1 MRSET
6 ALGERKMSK
15 MPMSLPEKPNILFVD
30 DEPMILSSLNML
42 FKSKYKVYL
51 AENGFDGLEI
61 IKSVPI
67 KVIVSDQRMPGM
79 LGHELLR
86 QVKEISPNTV
96 RMLLTG
102 YSDLDAII
110 GSVNA
115 GEVFRFINKP
125 WQGEFM
131 LYVMKLG
138 VEIYDKVTKIQEDEM
153 QKNDEPISE
162 ENPVTGHRVHIEVE
176 ESSPTVLFVDYSEE
190 ETGKLIDKYG
200 SLFNTVAVNSI
211 DAAFQE
217 MAKKPVSV
225 IVSNI
230 NFGDVDGV
238 SFLDTVRREYP
249 NTVSVILTEV
259 KDAQLA
265 IRSINE
271 LNVFRYLVKP
281 MPEDQISQTLEKA
294 IERSKVIKSTPHKNV
309 LKMAEEIAPDRFVK
323 NEESTLRL
331 RLRAAQAMLA
341 KNKSK

>member
-1 MRSET
+1 MKE
-6 ALGERKMSK
+6 
-15 MPMSLPEKPNILFVD
+15 EKSNILFVD

-42 FKSKYKVYL
+42 FKSRYKVYL
-51 AENGFDGLEI
+51 AENGFDALEI

-67 KVIVSDQRMPGM
+67 KVICSDQRMPGM

-138 VEIYDKVTKIQEDEM
+138 IEIYDKVTRLQEEEM
-153 QKNDEPISE
+153 SKTVETTTE
-162 ENPVTGHRVHIEVE
+162 ERPVSDRRVHIEVE
-176 ESSPTVLFVDYSEE
+176 EEKPSVMFVDYSEE
-190 ETGKLIDKYG
+190 ETRKLVEKFQNA
-200 SLFNTVAVNSI
+200 FNVVAVNSV

-238 SFLDTVRREYP
+238 SFLDTIRREYP

-259 KDAQLA
+259 KDASLA

-281 MPEDQISQTLEKA
+281 MPEEMISETLEKA
-294 IERSKVIKSTPHKNV
+294 IERSKAFKKTPHKNL
-309 LKMAEEIAPDRFVK
+309 LKTAEEIAPERFGK

-331 RLRAAQAMLA
+331 RLRAAQALLS
-341 KNKSK
+341 KNKPK

>member
-1 MRSET
+1 ME
-6 ALGERKMSK
+6 
-15 MPMSLPEKPNILFVD
+15 EKANILFVD

-51 AENGFDGLEI
+51 AENGFDALEI
-61 IKSVPI
+61 IKSVQI

-131 LYVMKLG
+131 LYVVKLG
-138 VEIYDKVTKIQEDEM
+138 VEIYDKVTHLQVEEM
-153 QKNDEPISE
+153 QKQDEAVTE
-162 ENPVTGHRVHIEVE
+162 DHPVSDRRVHIEVE
-176 ESSPTVLFVDYSEE
+176 EENQTVMFIDYSTE
-190 ETGKLIDKYG
+190 ETQHLVEKYQSSYNVVG
-200 SLFNTVAVNSI
+200 VNSI

-217 MAKKPVSV
+217 MAKRPVSV

-238 SFLDTVRREYP
+238 SFLDTIRREYP

-281 MPEDQISQTLEKA
+281 MPEDQISHTLEKA
-294 IERSKVIKSTPHKNV
+294 IERSKAYKKTPYKNV
-309 LKMAEEIAPDRFVK
+309 LKTAEEIAPERFTK

-331 RLRAAQAMLA
+331 RLRAAQALLA
-341 KNKSK
+341 KNRGKNK

>member
-1 MRSET
+1 MNE
-6 ALGERKMSK
+6 
-15 MPMSLPEKPNILFVD
+15 EKSNILCVD

-51 AENGFDGLEI
+51 AENGYDALEI
-61 IKSVPI
+61 VKSVPI
-67 KVIVSDQRMPGM
+67 KVIISDQRMPGM

-86 QVKEISPNTV
+86 QVKEISPNSV

-131 LYVMKLG
+131 HYVVKLG
-138 VEIYDKVTKIQEDEM
+138 VEIYDKVTNLQHQETLKKE
-153 QKNDEPISE
+153 QKAEEASESGKPIRE
-162 ENPVTGHRVHIEVE
+162 HQVHIEVE
-176 ESSPTVLFVDYSEE
+176 EENQTVLFVDYSEE
-190 ETGKLIDKYG
+190 ETKKLVDKFQG
-200 SLFNTVAVNSI
+200 SYQVVGVNSI

-225 IVSNI
+225 IVSNV

-238 SFLDTVRREYP
+238 SFLDTIRREYP

-259 KDAQLA
+259 KDATLA

-281 MPEDQISQTLEKA
+281 MPDDMIATTLEKA
-294 IERSKVIKSTPHKNV
+294 IERSKAFKATPYKNV
-309 LKMAEEIAPDRFVK
+309 LRTAEEIEPERTGAKQKVI
-323 NEESTLRL
+323 EESTLRL
-331 RLRAAQAMLA
+331 RLRAAQSLL
-341 KNKSK
+341 SKRTEKK

>member
-1 MRSET
+1 
-6 ALGERKMSK
+6 MSK
-15 MPMSLPEKPNILFVD
+15 IPIPISEKPNILFVD

-42 FKSKYKVYL
+42 FKNKYKVYL
-51 AENGFDGLEI
+51 AENGFDALEI

-86 QVKEISPNTV
+86 QVKEMSPNTV

-138 VEIYDKVTKIQEDEM
+138 VEIYDKVTKLQKDEM
-153 QKNDEPISE
+153 QKNEEPITA

-176 ESSPTVLFVDYSEE
+176 EESSTVLFVDYSQE
-190 ETGKLIDKYG
+190 ETGKLVDKYG

-230 NFGDVDGV
+230 NFSDVDGV

-281 MPEDQISQTLEKA
+281 MPEDQISNTLEKA
-294 IERSKVIKSTPHKNV
+294 IERSKAIKATPHKNV
-309 LKMAEEIAPDRFVK
+309 LKMAEEIAPDRAVK
-323 NEESTLRL
+323 IEESTLRL
-331 RLRAAQAMLA
+331 RLRAAQALLS
-341 KNKSK
+341 KIKSK

>member
-1 MRSET
+1 M
-6 ALGERKMSK
+6 KINI
-15 MPMSLPEKPNILFVD
+15 PPPPEKSNILFVD

-51 AENGFDGLEI
+51 AENGFDALEI

-67 KVIVSDQRMPGM
+67 KVCVSDQRMPGM

-131 LYVMKLG
+131 LYMVKLG
-138 VEIYDKVTKIQEDEM
+138 VEIYDKVSLIQEEEM
-153 QKNDEPISE
+153 QKVDETVTDEHPA
-162 ENPVTGHRVHIEVE
+162 TGHRVHIEVE
-176 ESSPTVLFVDYSEE
+176 EESPTVLFVDYSED
-190 ETGKLIDKYG
+190 ETKNLVDKYG
-200 SLFNTVAVNSI
+200 SAYNAVAVNSI
-211 DAAFQE
+211 DDAFQE

-281 MPEDQISQTLEKA
+281 MPEDQIAHTLEKA
-294 IERSKVIKSTPHKNV
+294 IERSKAYKATPHKNV
-309 LKMAEEIAPDRFVK
+309 LKMAEEIAPEKFQK

-331 RLRAAQAMLA
+331 RLRAAQALLN
-341 KNKSK
+341 KNKNK

>member
-1 MRSET
+1 MRFKIPHQEK
-6 ALGERKMSK
+6 KMSLT
-15 MPMSLPEKPNILFVD
+15 PIQEKPNILFVD

-51 AENGFDGLEI
+51 AENGFDALEI

-86 QVKEISPNTV
+86 QVKEISPNSV

-138 VEIYDKVTKIQEDEM
+138 VEIYDKVTKLQEDEM
-153 QKNDEPISE
+153 QKNEEPISD

-176 ESSPTVLFVDYSEE
+176 EASPTVLFVDYSED
-190 ETGKLIDKYG
+190 ETGKLVDKYG

-281 MPEDQISQTLEKA
+281 MPEDQIAQTLEKA
-294 IERSKVIKSTPHKNV
+294 IERSKAIRTTPHKNV

-341 KNKSK
+341 KNKPK